1 MARYLDIVA
10 GTSTTITINY
20 PTRAEFRLR
29 KEYFQDFV
37 LGGDRFGSVMGLT
50 RFRPEVTLEY
60 EPIGFRLANYAIQQ
74 TMPLFN
80 VRVNIDGNNISVGG
94 AQIDSW
100 EITCEEGRGAVARVT
115 FIGTVQSSDAP
126 SPGTIDYS
134 KTVPTTSNSQ
144 VSISG
149 TPLNKVNRW
158 SVRINNNCQPLYYGS
173 TVPATIQP
181 QNCEITGRIRVLEFK
196 APSEGNITITTP
208 VGNINLYDVKF
219 EEVPPSARGWEV
231 PETEISFRAGS
242 ISFTGTIS
250 D

>member
-1 MARYLDIVA
+1 MARYLDILA
-10 GTSTTITINY
+10 GTSTLTLNY
-20 PTRAEFRLR
+20 PTRVEFRIR
-29 KEYFQDFV
+29 KEYFEDYV
-37 LGGDRFGSVMGLT
+37 LGGDRFGAVRGLT
-50 RFRPEVTLEY
+50 RFRPEVTVEY

-80 VRVNIDGNNISVGG
+80 VRVNIDGNSISVGG

-115 FIGTVQSSDAP
+115 FIGTIQASDAP
-126 SPGTIDYS
+126 PGPSTIDYS
-134 KTVPTTSNSQ
+134 KTVPTTANSKVKIGNAYQ
-144 VSISG
+144 
-149 TPLNKVNRW
+149 NVNRW

-173 TVPATIQP
+173 TMPATVQP
-181 QNCEITGRIRVLEFK
+181 QNCEITGRIRLLQFTSV
-196 APSEGNITITTP
+196 SDNDITIETP
-208 VGNINLYDVKF
+208 VGTITLSNVKF

-242 ISFTGTIS
+242 ISFGGTIS